1 MGRLGAAGVS
11 VLACVVSACGTD
23 PGASSAQ
30 SSTTPTQK
38 VSRTAKSP
46 EQPTKKDPAPSVR
59 EDPPVLFGMV
69 GAPDD
74 AEAFTIALV
83 DSSGKP
89 VTRLEAGAYRVK
101 VTDPASYHNFHL
113 TGPGVD
119 QRTSIFGTGEVTWD
133 LVLRSGTYTF
143 VCDPHPQ
150 MAGDVSVAGGG
161 N

>member
-1 MGRLGAAGVS
+1 M
-11 VLACVVSACGTD
+11 
-23 PGASSAQ
+23 
-30 SSTTPTQK
+30 
-38 VSRTAKSP
+38 
-46 EQPTKKDPAPSVR
+46 
-59 EDPPVLFGMV
+59 LFGMV